1 VTWRRFKRLRRKPS
15 VILPTSEGVVTVYL
29 TIVALVIILIMWA
42 AIRNAAAQV
51 EHVLGHNEYQN
62 WSSRKTA
69 YCCNNF
75 DCGRLE
81 DDHIRDGS
89 DGSEVR
95 IGGEWCPVRPEH
107 YVVRGRS
114 PDLSSAH
121 ACVGSGPQWTQ
132 RTPCERLLCF
142 VDRGGV

>member
-69 YCCNNF
+69 Y
-75 DCGRLE
+75 
-81 DDHIRDGS
+81 
-89 DGSEVR
+89 
-95 IGGEWCPVRPEH
+95 

-132 RTPCERLLCF
+132 RPPCERLLCF
-142 VDRGGV
+142 VDRGGL